1 MLVIAIDFHPSGSP
15 NRGRSLSFM
24 SDVLSSSKYELMYI
38 IPATLSDEEA
48 GAVETKISALIT
60 KYGATVESTKRL
72 GKLRLAYLIQNQRH
86 GHYVLVHFSADRKS
100 MSKIDENLRIASD
113 IIRHMILRA
122 EEAGE
127 GKYNLVEYKEINLDN
142 KEDRPRRRAERASG
156 DEKVTEGEKAESK
169 EVEPASTEDLD
180 KKIESALSDDASTV

>member
-1 MLVIAIDFHPSGSP
+1 
-15 NRGRSLSFM
+15 M
-24 SDVLSSSKYELMYI
+24 SDALTSSKYELMYI

-72 GKLRLAYLIQNQRH
+72 GKLRLAYLIENQRH

-100 MSKIDENLRIASD
+100 MVKIDENLRIASD

-142 KEDRPRRRAERASG
+142 KEDRPRRRAERAAG
-156 DEKVTEGEKAESK
+156 EEKVVEGEKVESK
-169 EVEPASTEDLD
+169 EAEPVSTEDLD
-180 KKIESALSDDASTV
+180 KKIDSALSEDVTTV

>member
-1 MLVIAIDFHPSGSP
+1 
-15 NRGRSLSFM
+15 M

-38 IPATLSDEEA
+38 IPATLSEEEA

-86 GHYVLVHFSADRKS
+86 GYYMLVRFSAERTA
-100 MSKIDENLRIASD
+100 MAKIDENLRISTD
-113 IIRHMILRA
+113 ITRHMILRA

-142 KEDRPRRRAERASG
+142 KEDRPRRRTDTAKAEDA
-156 DEKVTEGEKAESK
+156 KPAEGEKTEAKAET
-169 EVEPASTEDLD
+169 ASEA
-180 KKIESALSDDASTV
+180 ALPEAGANA